1 MAKLIL
7 RSKSSMAS
15 VDQIF
20 LSLLSLDSIDSDSK
34 QILLR
39 NKSSFTNQMSDQMF
53 IESYFKKNF
62 NNNYYKKILKQI
74 FYKFKIW
81 AQNILAIAG
90 KSNFGFKQ
98 DSAERDI
105 FGQEFSEL
113 DGEEFDLD
121 NVLL

>member
-1 MAKLIL
+1 
-7 RSKSSMAS
+7 MAS

-62 NNNYYKKILKQI
+62 NNSYYKKILKQI

-90 KSNFGFKQ
+90 KSKFGFKQ